1 MFKTQALYTAVLITL
16 FFAGCSTSDINYA
29 DRNNIDSARA
39 RCVDLAQTSG
49 YQDVKADSVDHNGH
63 AEWKVGL
70 LVRKDGRDRKQKCE
84 YDARTD
90 RVHMED

>member
-1 MFKTQALYTAVLITL
+1 MFKKQVLNTTVLLSL
-16 FFAGCSTSDINYA
+16 FFAGCSTTDTNYA

-39 RCVDLAQTSG
+39 RCVDLAQTIG
-49 YQDVKADSVDHNGH
+49 YQDVKPESIDHHGQ

-70 LVRKDGRDRKQKCE
+70 LVRKDGKDRKEQCE

>member
-1 MFKTQALYTAVLITL
+1 MFKKQALYTIVLLTVV
-16 FFAGCSTSDINYA
+16 FSGCTTSDINYA
-29 DRNNIDSARA
+29 DRNNVDSARA
-39 RCVDLAQTSG
+39 RCLDLAQTSG
-49 YQDVKADSVDHNGH
+49 YQDVKTESIDHSGQ

-70 LVRKDGRDRKQKCE
+70 LVRKDGKDRKEQCE